1 MGCWNATCGLT
12 RLPIHPGDAVV
23 LFPLLLENAPTRLG
37 LGGGFSEQTDLAQ
50 PLAVGIRGEYNDY
63 GGIDSLSGEAL
74 ELAYAMLR
82 ALPWHGEPADD
93 EDDAGTQAGS
103 DDVEHL
109 LEDLPTLL
117 NDGLERGELY
127 LSGWDHGTQPQP
139 RKGSFMLVHAGALDA
154 ALAAFGAETHW
165 MTRGQSVRAHVEA
178 SVAEWFELNTARDAT
193 DDEAREAALLKL
205 YSSGAMHLF
214 RFLAA
219 EPVFCKVLLAH
230 DTPAHRAAVV
240 ELVLVNRMLG
250 AIRTPWYWQSGAG
263 SQEGVVSAYGA
274 LATFMQRYIE
284 QDKRRYEDD
293 AAEGDEEGGV

>member
-12 RLPIHPGDAVV
+12 RLPIHPGDPVV

-37 LGGGFSEQTDLAQ
+37 LGGGFSETTDLAQ
-50 PLAVGIRGEYNDY
+50 PLSVGIRGEYNDY
-63 GGIDSLSGEAL
+63 GGIDSLTGDSLG
-74 ELAYAMLR
+74 LAHATLS
-82 ALPWHGEPADD
+82 ALPWHGEPVD
-93 EDDAGTQAGS
+93 EPGEPDAQVVS
-103 DDVEHL
+103 DDVGHL

-117 NDGLERGELY
+117 NEGLERGELY
-127 LSGWDHGTQPQP
+127 LSGLDHGAQPQP
-139 RKGSFMLVHAGALDA
+139 RKGSFMLVHAGALEA
-154 ALAAFGAETHW
+154 AKAAFGAETHW
-165 MTRGQSVRAHVEA
+165 MTRGQTVLAHVQA
-178 SVAEWFELNTARDAT
+178 SVAEWFELNAARGGLT
-193 DDEAREAALLKL
+193 EEAREAALLKL

-219 EPVFCKVLLAH
+219 EASFCKVLLAH

-250 AIRTPWYWQSGAG
+250 AIRTPWYWQAGAG

-274 LATFMQRYIE
+274 LATFMQGYIE

-293 AAEGDEEGGV
+293 ADDEEGGA